1 MVLTSH
7 SFVQLDSLATTLTGG
22 SQSLLYTTFA
32 TSAWLRR
39 PSFYAGFAE
48 YMSPFPASTGGP
60 GFSTTGLS
68 LRALLPVPNQQ
79 DRTLIKE
86 YSGTATVIDTSVVC
100 FAPAISDF
108 QIFTDTGDVQ
118 ITGNVS
124 IPPETIAAYNVE
136 GSLVDYSS
144 EFELGASPLNRTQFI
159 CLADITGIMT
169 LCQMGPHMTG
179 SFLVGQLQPFPRNT
193 SHRWVSGYDNQNQYL
208 VLKTKITGDE
218 FGLGKAY
225 PTHNSTQGEWLRAF
239 FQTGDGNND
248 TILQMDISLCYNSLD
263 SLDTQIV
270 ATTNRSRSEA
280 SPEIGNNS
288 YNFTNVLDQFGLH
301 GDSPNERGLLQL
313 THFPQGVLPTAD
325 FPTQTNSSDYIKR
338 TAQQIAPISVDVAQ
352 GFKSGDAV
360 ELQFS
365 KLNGGP
371 AFLDLTAY
379 SAHSDLV
386 NFVNQTM
393 VEGGSIAFAM
403 QSLITI
409 LAGSMYYEQLPNFD
423 SKTLVKRTNFIQAQ
437 IPAGKG
443 LEYSSNPAGLQRGF
457 VAVLVMTIIHVM
469 LMAGIITWFFK
480 GRHFPTSRPYSWLTK
495 TGTRISTLGNAWQT
509 IAQIH
514 DPAVEKYVSTA
525 ALASDSEVEQWM
537 RRDGNGDKIVG
548 MRWVAWAER
557 GGTTEV
563 IDRNVSEEAKEKDAL
578 ERRSRR
584 DRRNR
589 WKGRVELSRPPA
601 GAAWG

>member
-1 MVLTSH
+1 MSPFAVS
-7 SFVQLDSLATTLTGG
+7 TGG
-22 SQSLLYTTFA
+22 S
-32 TSAWLRR
+32 
-39 PSFYAGFAE
+39 
-48 YMSPFPASTGGP
+48 

-68 LRALLPVPNQQ
+68 LRALLPVPDQQ

-86 YSGTATVIDTSVVC
+86 YNGMATVIDTSVVC
-100 FAPAISDF
+100 FAPVITGF
-108 QIFTDTGDVQ
+108 QIFTDTGDAQ

-124 IPPETIAAYNVE
+124 IPTETIAAYNKE
-136 GSLVDYSS
+136 YGGSLVDYSS
-144 EFELGASPLNRTQFI
+144 EFELGPSTINRTEFI

-193 SHRWVSGYDNQNQYL
+193 SQRWVPGYDSQNQYL
-208 VLKTKITGDE
+208 VMKTNITGSG

-225 PTHNSTQGEWLRAF
+225 HTHNSTEGEWLRAF

-248 TILQMDISLCYNSLD
+248 TTLQMDISLCYNSLD

-288 YNFTNVLDQFGLH
+288 YNFTNVLGQFGLH
-301 GDSPNERGLLQL
+301 GGSPNERGLLEL
-313 THFPQGVLPTAD
+313 THFRQGVLPTAD
-325 FPTQTNSSDYIKR
+325 FPPPTNSSSYIKS

-352 GFKSGDAV
+352 GSKSASTV

-371 AFLDLTAY
+371 VFVDLTAY

-393 VEGGSIAFAM
+393 IEGGGIAFAM

-423 SKTLVKRTNFIQAQ
+423 DKTPVKRSNFAQAQ

-443 LEYSSNPAGLQRGF
+443 LQYSSDAAGSQRGF

-469 LMAGIITWFFK
+469 LMAGIIIWFYT
-480 GRHFPTSRPYSWLTK
+480 GRSFSISRPYCLLTK

-509 IAQIH
+509 IAQIQ
-514 DPAVEKYVSTA
+514 DPAIEKYISSA

-537 RRDGNGDKIVG
+537 RHDGNGDKIVG
-548 MRWVAWAER
+548 MRWTAWIER

-563 IDRNVSEEAKEKDAL
+563 IERAVFEKARENEAS
-578 ERRSRR
+578 ERRERQ
-584 DRRNR
+584 DRRR
-589 WKGRVELSRPPA
+589 RSIDFSRPVV